1 MSGSIFSFRKQ
12 SPMPAIQLH
21 YDGWLSLPAD
31 ARKHLDVATG
41 DRLEIEFT
49 QAGLLLRAARQ
60 VKEIAAPEP
69 EAVLAQPAAV
79 PVEPPAAVAAERVA
93 AKRGPGRPRKPVVQ
107 ELAPR
112 IKVGGRR
119 KSTQAVST

>member
-1 MSGSIFSFRKQ
+1 
-12 SPMPAIQLH
+12 MPAIQLH

>member
-1 MSGSIFSFRKQ
+1 
-12 SPMPAIQLH
+12 MPTIHLH

-49 QAGLLLRAARQ
+49 QAGLLLRPARQ
-60 VKEIAAPEP
+60 VKSASAPEP
-69 EAVLAQPAAV
+69 EAVLAQPATA
-79 PVEPPAAVAAERVA
+79 PVEPPAPVVAEMVA
-93 AKRGPGRPRKPVVQ
+93 AKRKPGRPRKLVAQ

-119 KSTQAVST
+119 RSTQAASD